1 MRSRLSA
8 ALLLTVA
15 LLAACAPAA
24 NEVVTPRA
32 ACGGGDDGAAADG
45 GDGAA
50 EAATISTVTMRDNE
64 YAPRDPVVGSGEL
77 TLVNEGSSPHTFT
90 VEGEAI
96 DVEVEAGSEATASID
111 LAPGTYMLFCEFH
124 RQQGMETTLTV
135 Q

>member
-1 MRSRLSA
+1 MKTRASIML
-8 ALLLTVA
+8 V
-15 LLAACAPAA
+15 LAATF
-24 NEVVTPRA
+24 VLA
-32 ACGGGDDGAAADG
+32 ACGGGGDDSAAG

-50 EAATISTVTMRDNE
+50 EASTTTTVTMQDNE
-64 YAPRDPVVGSGEL
+64 YAPGDPVVGTGEL

-90 VEGEAI
+90 VEGEDI

-111 LAPGTYMLFCEFH
+111 LAPGTYTLFCEFH